1 MTRDSAKPHAM
12 RNELPRVLCV
22 DDEERVV
29 QGLALT
35 LRKEYEVH
43 TASGGAE
50 GLKAL
55 REMGGAVVV
64 ISDMRMPGMDGAT
77 FLYHVMHSYPDATRM
92 LLTGEPGRD
101 SAMAAVNQAQIF
113 RFLAKPCPREE
124 LLAAVDAGVLQHHQV
139 TTERRVLR
147 ETLVGC
153 IKTLIDVLAITNPV
167 AFGRASQVKRL
178 AMQFAHTLGRK
189 EFWQLEAA
197 AMLSQLGYLSL
208 PSDLVEKLY
217 CGEPLSPE
225 ERILAS
231 GVPDVAKRLLGNIP
245 RLEPV
250 VEMLTAQNA
259 PDTVLQLLGD
269 GPVAVGTRILAL
281 VTDYCGLLAH
291 GRDAASAVN
300 RLRSRSA
307 RYGARLVDEFVEFLG
322 PKDASSATN
331 TRETPLRSVEP
342 GMVILQEVRTS
353 LGTLLVPSGFEVT
366 PAFLE
371 RMRHFGPDI
380 LNEMI
385 AVRAAE

>member
-1 MTRDSAKPHAM
+1 MTRDSAKPHATG
-12 RNELPRVLCV
+12 NELPRVLCV

-101 SAMAAVNQAQIF
+101 SAMAAVNRAQIF
-113 RFLAKPCPREE
+113 RFLAKPCPRDE

-153 IKTLIDVLAITNPV
+153 IKTLVDVLAITNPV

-217 CGEPLSPE
+217 GGEPLSSE

-259 PDTVLQLLGD
+259 PDTVLQQLGD

-291 GRDAASAVN
+291 GQDAASAIN

-307 RYGARLVDEFVEFLG
+307 RYGTRLVDEFVEFLG
-322 PKDASSATN
+322 PKDESSATSLRK
-331 TRETPLRSVEP
+331 TLLRSVEP

-371 RMRHFGPDI
+371 RMHHFGPDI

>member
-12 RNELPRVLCV
+12 RDELPRVLCV

-55 REMGGAVVV
+55 REIGGAVVV

-124 LLAAVDAGVLQHHQV
+124 LLAAVEAGVLRHHQV

-322 PKDASSATN
+322 PKDASSGTN